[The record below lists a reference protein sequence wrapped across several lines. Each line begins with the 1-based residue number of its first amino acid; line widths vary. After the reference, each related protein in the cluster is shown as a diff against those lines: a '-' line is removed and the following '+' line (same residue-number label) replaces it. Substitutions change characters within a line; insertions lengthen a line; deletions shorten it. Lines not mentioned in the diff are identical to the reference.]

1 MTLTSSSKHKMKALA
16 GTAAGAALVLGSF
29 GSAYAA
35 APTSDAA
42 QEPVKDAVSTAV
54 ADVLQVSQRVMLNT
68 VEGQFEASQ
77 SQTASADYLA
87 NNFKKVSATLCNSG
101 AHEEQASADFEGDA
115 LDWEFSVSGAVKRPF
130 TAAVGAFVSDDDA
143 GSQTTVMGCACVAN
157 PSGGLAVANAEV
169 TGIDLQRVLMHAVMD
184 EDANA
189 VKFTSADGYT
199 QVIPLYYLYTH
210 SSLIAYEIAGEPVS
224 ESMGGT
230 VQVWFDGA
238 AASYYVADVTNIEVL
253 ALDETPAAPGES
265 DEFVNSPNV
274 TVLSAE

>member
-1 MTLTSSSKHKMKALA
+1 MTLASSSKHKIKAVA

-35 APTSDAA
+35 PTADAPEAPAQNAISTMVSGVLSISQQVTSD
-42 QEPVKDAVSTAV
+42 
-54 ADVLQVSQRVMLNT
+54 T
-68 VEGQFEASQ
+68 VDGQFQATQ
-77 SQTASADYLA
+77 AQTASVGYLA
-87 NNFKKVSATLCNSG
+87 DTFKKVSATLCNSG
-101 AHEEQASADFEGDA
+101 THEEQASADFEGDA

-130 TAAVGAFVSDDDA
+130 TAAVGAFVSDEAD

-157 PSGGLAVANAEV
+157 PAGGLAVANAEV
-169 TGIDLQRVLMHAVMD
+169 TGIDLQQVLMHAGLD

-199 QVIPLYYLYTH
+199 QTIPLYYLYTH
-210 SSLIAYEIAGEPVS
+210 SSLIAYEVGGEPVS

-238 AASYYVADVTNIEVL
+238 AASYYVADVKDIEVL
-253 ALDETPAAPGES
+253 ALDETPAAPGEN
-265 DEFVNSPNV
+265 DEFANSPNV

>member
-1 MTLTSSSKHKMKALA
+1 MTSSSKHKIKAVA

-35 APTSDAA
+35 PETDAPDALGQGAISTMVSGVLSISQQVTSD
-42 QEPVKDAVSTAV
+42 
-54 ADVLQVSQRVMLNT
+54 T
-68 VEGQFEASQ
+68 VDGQFQATQ
-77 SQTASADYLA
+77 AQTASAGYLA
-87 NNFKKVSATLCNSG
+87 DTFKKVSATLCNSG
-101 AHEEQASADFEGDA
+101 THEEQASADFEGDA
-115 LDWEFSVSGAVKRPF
+115 MDWEFSVSGAVKRPF
-130 TAAVGAFVSDDDA
+130 TAAVGAFVSDDDD
-143 GSQTTVMGCACVAN
+143 GSQTTVIGCACVAN

-169 TGIDLQRVLMHAVMD
+169 TGIDLRRVLAHALMS

-189 VKFTSADGYT
+189 VKFTSSDGYT
-199 QVIPLYYLYTH
+199 QTIPLYYLFTH
-210 SSLIAYEIAGEPVS
+210 SSLIAYEIAGAPVS

-253 ALDETPAAPGES
+253 ALDETPAAPGEN

-274 TVLSAE
+274 TVFSAE